1 MKYLLVSDIHGDY
14 NELEF
19 IINKFNELKCEKIIC
34 LGDFLYHGPRNDLP
48 KGYNPKKCIELLNK
62 YKDKIIAINGNC
74 DAEVDQM
81 VLDFK
86 LNKELNLQLFN
97 KNFYLVHG
105 HHLDKIKNIDKN
117 TIVLHGHT
125 HIFAIYKKDD
135 MTFIN
140 PGSISIPRNNH
151 PKTYALIEKNGI
163 SILDKKDNILLKF
176 AFIEN
181 QM

>member
-1 MKYLLVSDIHGDY
+1 MQYLLVSDLHGDF

-19 IINKFNELKCEKIIC
+19 IIKKFNDLKCEKIIC

-48 KGYNPKKCIELLNK
+48 LGYNPKKCVELLNK

-86 LNKELNLQLFN
+86 LNKELSINLFGHD
-97 KNFYLVHG
+97 FYLVHG
-105 HHLDKIKNIDKN
+105 HHLDELKNMSKD

-125 HIFAIYKKDD
+125 HIFGVYEKDGI
-135 MTFIN
+135 TFVN
-140 PGSISIPRNNH
+140 PGSISIPRNGL
-151 PKTYALIEKNGI
+151 PKTYALINEEGI
-163 SILDKKDNILLKF
+163 KILDKNDNILLKF
-176 AFIEN
+176 DFVSN
-181 QM
+181 H

>member
-1 MKYLLVSDIHGDY
+1 MRYLLVSDIHGDFS
-14 NELEF
+14 ELEF

-48 KGYNPKKCIELLNK
+48 NGYNPKKCVQLLNE

-86 LNKELNLQLFN
+86 LNKELHFNLFN
-97 KNFYLVHG
+97 HNFYLVHG
-105 HHLDKIKNIDKN
+105 HHLDEIKNMSAD

-125 HIFAIYKKDD
+125 HIFGIYQKDGI
-135 MTFIN
+135 TFIN
-140 PGSISIPRNNH
+140 PGSISIPRNGL
-151 PKTYALIEKNGI
+151 PKTYALMDEKGI
-163 SILDKKDNILLKF
+163 KILDKNDNVLLKF
-176 AFIEN
+176 DYN
-181 QM
+181 N